1 IRLTS
6 HLYLLMLRA
15 GSAGGGFG
23 ERGSAKG
30 ATACRNRHITET
42 FRAFFGGRVGSDF
55 SAPHSGQNRVHRQHD
70 KKIYSRSDQDER
82 DQRVDKIAD
91 RKLATIDGEFDRRE
105 IRFSDNG
112 CDQRRDQ
119 IFYQGGDDCAKRNPI
134 TTATARSRTLP
145 RKMNC
150 LKPCNIS

>member
-1 IRLTS
+1 VPSQHFILVAGGRHLRDKPGDINRLAAQKPKESPTSETRWPGQARPVIRTKHTLSDETTLATGYEMIRLTS

-70 KKIYSRSDQDER
+70 KKI
-82 DQRVDKIAD
+82 
-91 RKLATIDGEFDRRE
+91 
-105 IRFSDNG
+105 
-112 CDQRRDQ
+112 
-119 IFYQGGDDCAKRNPI
+119 
-134 TTATARSRTLP
+134 
-145 RKMNC
+145 
-150 LKPCNIS
+150 